1 MIVAL
6 IARSTTARTSSRVR
20 PARSFQWVSVRTLAP
35 RTWGAGTGGRPGVL
49 GWPREA
55 HSASYTASTARP
67 TSADDPARARAPTRQ
82 DPSTCTGLPP
92 ASPVTSR

>member
-6 IARSTTARTSSRVR
+6 IARSTTAKTSSWVR
-20 PARSFQWVSVRTLAP
+20 PARSFHWVRVRTRAR
-35 RTWGAGTGGRPGVL
+35 RTSGAGTGGGPGVL

-67 TSADDPARARAPTRQ
+67 TSEDDPARARAPTRQ
-82 DPSTCTGLPP
+82 DPST
-92 ASPVTSR
+92 